1 MAFID
6 RGWQVVTIAEA
17 GGSVRARHGL
27 SVNVDHSFADAPPLD
42 VLLVPGGQG
51 TRQEVD
57 NPRLIDFVREAGANA
72 QYVTSVCTGA
82 FILHRAGFLSGR
94 RATTH
99 WGAIG
104 QLRDLGD
111 VEVVDDERF
120 VQDGN
125 VITAAG
131 VSARQ
136 SFANPY
142 LGIDGL
148 ILLAQG
154 LTSARALEK
163 LIEGDRGRDLR
174 QVAIVDRDGNTAA
187 YTGDKCI
194 PWAGHLEGGG
204 YICLGNILAGEEVVK
219 AMARAFEVSADEELP
234 ERLLRP

>member
-1 MAFID
+1 VTRTIGIVVFPDVEELDFVGPLEALGAMAFID

-51 TRQEVD
+51 TRQEMD
-57 NPRLIDFVREAGANA
+57 NPRMIDFVREAGANA
-72 QYVTSVCTGA
+72 HYVTSVCTGA
-82 FILHRAGFLSGR
+82 FILHRAGFLCGR

-131 VSARQ
+131 VSA
-136 SFANPY
+136 
-142 LGIDGL
+142 GIDMAL
-148 ILLAQG
+148 Y
-154 LTSARALEK
+154 LTSLLTDRQTAQNVQK
-163 LIEGDRGRDLR
+163 LMEYYPQPPVFEG
-174 QVAIVDRDGNTAA
+174 VT
-187 YTGDKCI
+187 
-194 PWAGHLEGGG
+194 P
-204 YICLGNILAGEEVVK
+204 
-219 AMARAFEVSADEELP
+219 
-234 ERLLRP
+234 

>member
-1 MAFID
+1 MTRTVGIVLFPDVEELDFVGPLEALGAMAFID

-57 NPRLIDFVREAGANA
+57 NPRMIDFVREAGANA

-82 FILHRAGFLSGR
+82 FILHRAGFLSAR

-104 QLRDLGD
+104 QLRELGD
-111 VEVVDDERF
+111 VEVVEERF

-131 VSARQ
+131 VSA
-136 SFANPY
+136 
-142 LGIDGL
+142 GIDMAL
-148 ILLAQG
+148 YLASLLTDRQ
-154 LTSARALEK
+154 TARNVQK
-163 LIEGDRGRDLR
+163 LMEYYPQPPSL
-174 QVAIVDRDGNTAA
+174 
-187 YTGDKCI
+187 
-194 PWAGHLEGGG
+194 
-204 YICLGNILAGEEVVK
+204 EEVP
-219 AMARAFEVSADEELP
+219 A
-234 ERLLRP
+234 

>member
-1 MAFID
+1 MTRTVGIVLFPDVEELDFVGPLEALGAMAFID

-42 VLLVPGGQG
+42 VLLIPGGQG

-57 NPRLIDFVREAGANA
+57 NPRMIEFVRGAGAHA

-111 VEVVDDERF
+111 VEVVEERF

-131 VSARQ
+131 VSA
-136 SFANPY
+136 
-142 LGIDGL
+142 GIDMSL
-148 ILLAQG
+148 YLASLLTDRQTAQNVQ
-154 LTSARALEK
+154 K
-163 LIEGDRGRDLR
+163 LMEYYPQPPSL
-174 QVAIVDRDGNTAA
+174 
-187 YTGDKCI
+187 
-194 PWAGHLEGGG
+194 
-204 YICLGNILAGEEVVK
+204 EEVP
-219 AMARAFEVSADEELP
+219 A
-234 ERLLRP
+234 

>member
-1 MAFID
+1 MTRTVGIVLFPDVEELDFVGPLEALGAMAFID

-42 VLLVPGGQG
+42 VLLVPGGLG

-57 NPRLIDFVREAGANA
+57 KPRMIDFVREAGANA

-104 QLRDLGD
+104 QLRELGD
-111 VEVVDDERF
+111 VEVVEERF

-131 VSARQ
+131 VSA
-136 SFANPY
+136 
-142 LGIDGL
+142 GIDMAL
-148 ILLAQG
+148 YLASLLTDPQ
-154 LTSARALEK
+154 TARNVQKMMEYYPQPPTL
-163 LIEGDRGRDLR
+163 
-174 QVAIVDRDGNTAA
+174 
-187 YTGDKCI
+187 
-194 PWAGHLEGGG
+194 
-204 YICLGNILAGEEVVK
+204 EEV
-219 AMARAFEVSADEELP
+219 RA
-234 ERLLRP
+234 